1 MSIKIYEGYKTNLS
15 LKAIRTHCLS
25 LNQEV
30 KEIKKV
36 QIKRHVNDSKIAKD
50 WEGYKK
56 DIDYVVYDLGVNIDI
71 TLFPIS
77 DYFLVKI
84 YMGRI
89 FHTSKILEKIIDKLN
104 LVFYGYWNNVD
115 EDDTCSR
122 EEWEQRKEDWTE
134 ALGLDDDEN
143 SGRAC
148 NNGFTISLSTNS
160 AIDY

>member
-15 LKAIRTHCLS
+15 LKAIKNHCLS
-25 LNQEV
+25 LNEEV

-36 QIKRHVNDSKIAKD
+36 QIKRHVHDSKIAED

-56 DIDYVVYDLGVNIDI
+56 DIDFVVNDLGVNIDI
-71 TLFPIS
+71 TLFPVN
-77 DYFLVKI
+77 DYFLVEI
-84 YMGRI
+84 YMGKI
-89 FHTSKILEKIIDKLN
+89 FHTSKILLKIKEKLN
-104 LVFYGYWNNVD
+104 LEFYGYWNNVD
-115 EDDTCSR
+115 EDEACSK
-122 EEWEQRKEDWTE
+122 EEWEQRKEDWAE